1 MTPVTVGTDVSWNVP
16 EMVFVMEP
24 IVTVPVS
31 KVIDLQPDKYICN
44 CTHGNCTSIKG
55 YSTTANSPTAVTASF
70 VIVLKVIQLQL
81 IQLQL

>member
-1 MTPVTVGTDVSWNVP
+1 MTLVTVETDVSWNVP
-16 EMVFVMEP
+16 EMVSVMEL

-44 CTHGNCTSIKG
+44 CTHGICTSIKG
-55 YSTTANSPTAVTASF
+55 YSTTANSTTSVTAF
-70 VIVLKVIQLQL
+70 LVIVSKVIQLQL